1 MKAALLYGKKD
12 LRVVNIDKPR
22 ISDEEILVKVKANG
36 VCPTDIR
43 KFLTG
48 NHGVRNLPM
57 NLGHEWAGE
66 IVEVGDNITEFSE
79 GMRVTSLG
87 MRGYAEYAKI
97 DKRMIEADAVNRL
110 PDNVSYEEATFTEPL
125 SDCWH
130 CVVERARVKLGDI
143 IAIIGAGPMGLL
155 NLMVAKA
162 TGAKVIVSELVED
175 RLNYAEKLG
184 ADFVVNP
191 SREDPVET
199 VKKLSDGKGVESVI
213 VSISQQEAIE
223 QGLKMVKAGGTVVL
237 FGGAIEGIIARFDP
251 NLIHYGE
258 VTLTGSTFIGIPP
271 NFKILKKS
279 LDLISSKRIP
289 VGKLITHR
297 FPLDQIHKAFE
308 VVIRK
313 EGLKVIVNP

>member
-130 CVVERARVKLGDI
+130 CVVERARVKLGDM

-237 FGGAIEGIIARFDP
+237 FGGAIEGTIARFDP

-279 LDLISSKRIP
+279 LDLISSKKIP